1 MSTERGVDQIFKAA
15 EAAALQAV
23 DVMPELLPCAAT
35 TADAACLTSFFDDF
49 GQRVFRRPVTN
60 EERIALVGVFD
71 AASAEGF
78 TFSESVA
85 LVLEAML
92 QMPAFLYIIERGRT
106 GEADAQGRIALTD
119 HELASR
125 LSFLF
130 LDSIPDDELLR
141 AAQAGELQDGEN
153 LRAQARRLLYE
164 HPNSTLASRF
174 IREWLHLDPALEKD
188 AAQFP
193 EHDARAPS
201 YRAELERTFRG
212 MLRRGGTLDELIA
225 LREAEVDQAMADFYG
240 IEGFTPGPQGWAR
253 VALPERHQG
262 LLLRPYFLAS
272 HASTTSSSHVKRG
285 YTVLKQLLCAP
296 TGSPPMDFM
305 SKVPPYP
312 EQATSRQESEI
323 LRGEAEC
330 GFCHTMIDN
339 IGLSFEGYDAA
350 GAWRERAPA
359 SEGSQE
365 LDVSGEVVALGTL
378 TDKDIA
384 GRAFEGPE
392 GLTQLLVESTSVE
405 ACVPRHWFRYA
416 LSQLE
421 RTSADQDT
429 IDQMTRAH
437 LEAGG
442 SLESLFLSIT
452 QTDAFR
458 VRLVTE
464 R

>member
-1 MSTERGVDQIFKAA
+1 
-15 EAAALQAV
+15 
-23 DVMPELLPCAAT
+23 
-35 TADAACLTSFFDDF
+35 
-49 GQRVFRRPVTN
+49 
-60 EERIALVGVFD
+60 
-71 AASAEGF
+71 
-78 TFSESVA
+78 
-85 LVLEAML
+85 
-92 QMPAFLYIIERGRT
+92 
-106 GEADAQGRIALTD
+106 
-119 HELASR
+119 
-125 LSFLF
+125 
-130 LDSIPDDELLR
+130 
-141 AAQAGELQDGEN
+141 
-153 LRAQARRLLYE
+153 
-164 HPNSTLASRF
+164 
-174 IREWLHLDPALEKD
+174 
-188 AAQFP
+188 
-193 EHDARAPS
+193 
-201 YRAELERTFRG
+201 
-212 MLRRGGTLDELIA
+212 
-225 LREAEVDQAMADFYG
+225 
-240 IEGFTPGPQGWAR
+240 
-253 VALPERHQG
+253 
-262 LLLRPYFLAS
+262 
-272 HASTTSSSHVKRG
+272 
-285 YTVLKQLLCAP
+285 
-296 TGSPPMDFM
+296 
-305 SKVPPYP
+305 
-312 EQATSRQESEI
+312 
-323 LRGEAEC
+323 
-330 GFCHTMIDN
+330 MIDN

-359 SEGSQE
+359 TEGSQE